1 MNEIS
6 VQIGDKWV
14 FEINPQI
21 LITVLGYKNEQFI
34 DERRLSQSSVND
46 DLIRIIQV
54 YQKIRENDYGVLIIS
69 GKDVSEFERILHE
82 YNTERG
88 LIKLSESTILFD
100 VHHVNQCMEKL
111 NQELINYDL
120 LIAYQREKMTVYSNK
135 ELVFSRNIS
144 GVSDYLAWWISN
156 QEMIEDMM
164 VADVFEHLIFNYP
177 QHKDVVMNQ
186 LSSRFVVTMK
196 KCIGFPMVLDRM
208 ALQINNSIM
217 MSQIIHKLIHSGDS
231 SFWDLPFQVAM
242 LYRLGDY
249 L

>member
-21 LITVLGYKNEQFI
+21 LITVLGYKNEQFT
-34 DERRLSQSSVND
+34 DERRLNQSSVND

-54 YQKIRENDYGVLIIS
+54 YQRIRENDNGVLIIT

-82 YNTERG
+82 YKTERG

-111 NQELINYDL
+111 NQELVNYDL
-120 LIAYQREKMTVYSNK
+120 LIAYQRDKMTVNSNK
-135 ELVFSRNIS
+135 ELVFSRNTS
-144 GVSDYLAWWISN
+144 GVSDYLVWWISN

-164 VADVFEHLIFNYP
+164 VADVIEHLIFNYP

-208 ALQINNSIM
+208 ALKINDLIM

-242 LYRLGDY
+242 LYRLGDC